1 MPGLSASNG
10 NHVNLT
16 VTNLERSVDW
26 YRQTFGLTV
35 IGDETSLPPASDES
49 MRYRALASFDA
60 MSYIVGLIEH
70 GGGTADRF
78 DERRTGLDHLA
89 LHVPDASELKAWEE
103 HLNALG
109 VEHSGV
115 KTLAYGSGLT
125 VRDPDGIQLELFAP
139 NPEYWTSL
147 FIKAAESPAG

>member
-1 MPGLSASNG
+1 MPALSPSSG

-16 VTNLERSVDW
+16 VTSLERSVDW
-26 YRQTFGLTV
+26 YRRTFGLTM

-49 MRYRALASFDA
+49 MRYRALASFET
-60 MSYIVGLIEH
+60 MSYVVGLIEH
-70 GGGTADRF
+70 NAGTRDRF

-89 LHVPDASELKAWEE
+89 LHVPDATELEAWEE

-115 KTLAYGSGLT
+115 KTLAYGSGIT
-125 VRDPDGIQLELFAP
+125 VRDPDDIQLELFAP
-139 NPEYWTSL
+139 NPEYWASL
-147 FIKAAESPAG
+147 FIRAAESPAG